1 MSNYGSDKMRIKIY
15 LLLVIG
21 VCVFLGITAYFTQD
35 LKGRIVYQILQ
46 KGFTA
51 FPVIAAIFTRRITKD
66 NTKWCIS
73 FRVWNNKKLWV
84 FCAFVPSILIV
95 IGAMLYFA
103 IFPEQYS
110 GVFSLGNLIGT
121 KQVIQIINP
130 LSFSVVCVLIAA
142 VCIPIQLLELGEE
155 IGWREYLLPKQVAVY
170 GMRKGVLLNGFYW
183 GIAHLPLIFLGFNYS
198 LENIGAPWSNM
209 LMMII
214 VCMTLGIICSY
225 VMVKS
230 NNVMYCA
237 IIHGVVNVI
246 GEIPVF
252 LSVSQQSGL
261 LGPNPTGLIGISG
274 LIVCAIILFIRLPR

>member
-1 MSNYGSDKMRIKIY
+1 
-15 LLLVIG
+15 
-21 VCVFLGITAYFTQD
+21 
-35 LKGRIVYQILQ
+35 
-46 KGFTA
+46 
-51 FPVIAAIFTRRITKD
+51 
-66 NTKWCIS
+66 
-73 FRVWNNKKLWV
+73 
-84 FCAFVPSILIV
+84 
-95 IGAMLYFA
+95 
-103 IFPEQYS
+103 
-110 GVFSLGNLIGT
+110 
-121 KQVIQIINP
+121 
-130 LSFSVVCVLIAA
+130 
-142 VCIPIQLLELGEE
+142 
-155 IGWREYLLPKQVAVY
+155 
-170 GMRKGVLLNGFYW
+170 MRKGVLLNGFYW

-214 VCMTLGIICSY
+214 VCMTLSIICSY